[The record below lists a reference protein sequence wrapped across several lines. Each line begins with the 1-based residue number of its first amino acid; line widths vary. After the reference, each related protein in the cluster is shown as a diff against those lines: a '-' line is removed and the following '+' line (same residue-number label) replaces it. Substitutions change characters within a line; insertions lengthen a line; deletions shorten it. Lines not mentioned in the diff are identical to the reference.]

1 MDAYTE
7 PGCQVSSQMSPSART
22 PTEQEIHGRHGR
34 PITDQDAHEINRVE
48 ELSYDLK
55 IHEVMT
61 AALKTAT
68 PDMPLSQVLE
78 ILRVSRISGLPVVD
92 KDRLVGVLSLE
103 DIVRALQKNDLS
115 ALTSQYMTREVVTVG
130 SYESIVNALRTFTEK
145 QLGRL
150 PVIDEN
156 HKLVGMI
163 TKGDIT
169 RGILVALQKDYKEE
183 EVRRYRAS
191 HLFEDIISER
201 TTLVLRYTIKAGDF
215 TQGGVASSHIKRALL
230 RLGADPQ
237 ITRRCCIAV
246 YEAEMNLIIHT
257 TSGGILKLE
266 VEPHRITMSAIDE
279 GPGILDTEK
288 VFEAGYSTATE
299 QVREMGFGAGM
310 GLVNMKR
317 CVDEIELTSEVGKGS
332 KLVMRIYIP
341 DQTVGISREGQT
353 DESSTNY

>member
-1 MDAYTE
+1 MC
-7 PGCQVSSQMSPSART
+7 PPART

-34 PITDQDAHEINRVE
+34 PITDQDAHEISRVE

-55 IHEVMT
+55 IREVMT
-61 AALKTAT
+61 ADVKTAT
-68 PDMPLSQVLE
+68 PAMPLAQVLE
-78 ILRVSRISGLPVVD
+78 ILRLNRISGLPVVENET
-92 KDRLVGVLSLE
+92 LVGVLSLE
-103 DIVRALQKNDLS
+103 DVVRALQKNEL
-115 ALTSQYMTREVVTVG
+115 AAPTREYMTRDVVTVA
-130 SYESIVNALRTFTEK
+130 SYESIVKAISTFTEK
-145 QLGRL
+145 RLGRL
-150 PVIDEN
+150 PVVDEN

-215 TQGGVASSHIKRALL
+215 TQGGMASSHIKHALL

-257 TSGGILKLE
+257 TNGGILKLE
-266 VEPHRITMSAIDE
+266 VEPHRITMSATDD
-279 GPGILDTEK
+279 GPGIADTEV
-288 VFEAGYSTATE
+288 VFQPGYSTATE

-317 CVDEIELTSEVGKGS
+317 CVDEIKLESSLDMGT
-332 KLVMRIYIP
+332 KLVMRIFIP
-341 DQTVGISREGQT
+341 NQTVGVSRDG
-353 DESSTNY
+353 

>member
-1 MDAYTE
+1 MC
-7 PGCQVSSQMSPSART
+7 PPART
-22 PTEQEIHGRHGR
+22 PTEQEKHGRHGR
-34 PITDQDAHEINRVE
+34 PITDQDAHDISRVE

-55 IHEVMT
+55 IREVMT
-61 AALKTAT
+61 ADVKTAT
-68 PDMPLSQVLE
+68 PEMPLSKVLE
-78 ILRVSRISGLPVVD
+78 ILRLNRISGLPVVEND
-92 KDRLVGVLSLE
+92 KLAGVLSLE

-115 ALTSQYMTREVVTVG
+115 APTSQYMTRDVVTVA
-130 SYESIVNALRTFTEK
+130 SYDSIVNAISTFTEK

-150 PVIDEN
+150 PVVDEN
-156 HKLVGMI
+156 HRLVGMI

-215 TQGGVASSHIKRALL
+215 TQGGKASSHIKRALL
-230 RLGADPQ
+230 RLGADAQ

-257 TSGGILKLE
+257 TNGGILKLE
-266 VEPHRITMSAIDE
+266 VEPHRITMSATDD
-279 GPGILDTEK
+279 GPGIADTEV
-288 VFEAGYSTATE
+288 VFQPGDSTATE
-299 QVREMGFGAGM
+299 HVREMGFGAGM

-317 CVDEIELTSEVGKGS
+317 CVDEI
-332 KLVMRIYIP
+332 KLESSVDRGTKLLMRIFIP
-341 DQTVGISREGQT
+341 DQTVGVSRDG
-353 DESSTNY
+353 

>member
-1 MDAYTE
+1 M
-7 PGCQVSSQMSPSART
+7 CPSVRT
-22 PTEQEIHGRHGR
+22 PTEQEKHGRHGR

-61 AALKTAT
+61 GTLKTVT
-68 PDMPLSQVLE
+68 PEIPLSQVLD
-78 ILRVSRISGLPVVD
+78 ILRVNRISGLPVVQAD
-92 KDRLVGVLSLE
+92 SLIGIISLE
-103 DIVRALQKNDLS
+103 DIVRALQRNDL
-115 ALTSQYMTREVVTVG
+115 AAQTSQYMTREVVTVA
-130 SYESIVNALRTFTEK
+130 SYDSIVQALRTFTEK

-150 PVIDEN
+150 PVLDEN

-257 TSGGILKLE
+257 TNGGILKLE
-266 VEPHRITMSAIDE
+266 VEPHRITMSATDD
-279 GPGILDTEK
+279 GPGISDIEK

-317 CVDEIELTSEVGKGS
+317 CVDEIELTSTVGKGS

-341 DQTVGISREGQT
+341 DQTVGVSREGQT
-353 DESSTNY
+353 DESATNP

>member
-1 MDAYTE
+1 MLDFQASNRMC
-7 PGCQVSSQMSPSART
+7 PPART
-22 PTEQEIHGRHGR
+22 PTEQEKHGRHGR
-34 PITDQDAHEINRVE
+34 PITDQDAHDISRVE

-61 AALKTAT
+61 ADIRTAT
-68 PDMPLSQVLE
+68 PEMPLSKVLE
-78 ILRVSRISGLPVVD
+78 ILRLNRISGLPVVENE
-92 KDRLVGVLSLE
+92 KLVGVLSLE
-103 DIVRALQKNDLS
+103 DIVRALQKNEL
-115 ALTSQYMTREVVTVG
+115 AAPTGQYMTREVVTIAN
-130 SYESIVNALRTFTEK
+130 YDSIVNAISTFTEK

-156 HKLVGMI
+156 NKLVGMI

-201 TTLVLRYTIKAGDF
+201 STLVLRYTIRAGDF
-215 TQGGVASSHIKRALL
+215 TKGGKASSHIKRALL

-237 ITRRCCIAV
+237 LTRRCCIAV

-257 TSGGILKLE
+257 TNGGILKLE
-266 VEPHRITMSAIDE
+266 VEPHRITMSATDD
-279 GPGILDTEK
+279 GPGIADTEM
-288 VFEAGYSTATE
+288 VFQPGYSTATE
-299 QVREMGFGAGM
+299 HIREMGFGAGM

-317 CVDEIELTSEVGKGS
+317 CVDEIKLESSVGRGT
-332 KLVMRIYIP
+332 KLIMRIFIP
-341 DQTVGISREGQT
+341 DQTVGVSRDG
-353 DESSTNY
+353 

>member
-1 MDAYTE
+1 MC
-7 PGCQVSSQMSPSART
+7 PPARP
-22 PTEQEIHGRHGR
+22 PTEQEKHGRHGR
-34 PITDQDAHEINRVE
+34 RITDHDAHEISRVE

-55 IHEVMT
+55 IREVMT
-61 AALKTAT
+61 ADLRAAT
-68 PDMPLSQVLE
+68 PEMPLSQVLE
-78 ILRVSRISGLPVVD
+78 ILRLNRISGLPVVEHE
-92 KDRLVGVLSLE
+92 KLVGILSLE
-103 DIVRALQKNDLS
+103 DIVRALH
-115 ALTSQYMTREVVTVG
+115 
-130 SYESIVNALRTFTEK
+130 
-145 QLGRL
+145 
-150 PVIDEN
+150 

-163 TKGDIT
+163 TKGDIS

-257 TSGGILKLE
+257 TNGGILKLE
-266 VEPHRITMSAIDE
+266 VEPHRITMSATDD
-279 GPGILDTEK
+279 GPGIADTEM
-288 VFEAGYSTATE
+288 VFQPGYSTAGE
-299 QVREMGFGAGM
+299 EVREMGFGAGM

-317 CVDEIELTSEVGKGS
+317 CVDEIKMESALGEGT

-341 DQTVGISREGQT
+341 DQTVGVRRDGSNYEPST
-353 DESSTNY
+353 DH

>member
-1 MDAYTE
+1 MC
-7 PGCQVSSQMSPSART
+7 PPART
-22 PTEQEIHGRHGR
+22 PTEQEKHGRHGR
-34 PITDQDAHEINRVE
+34 PITDQDANDISRVE

-55 IHEVMT
+55 IREVMT
-61 AALKTAT
+61 ADVKTAT
-68 PDMPLSQVLE
+68 PEMPLSKVLE
-78 ILRVSRISGLPVVD
+78 ILRLNRISGLPVVENE
-92 KDRLVGVLSLE
+92 KLVGVLSLE
-103 DIVRALQKNDLS
+103 DIVRALQKNELS
-115 ALTSQYMTREVVTVG
+115 APTSQYMTREVVTIAN
-130 SYESIVNALRTFTEK
+130 YDSIVNAISTFTEK

-150 PVIDEN
+150 PVVDEN
-156 HKLVGMI
+156 YKLVGMI

-215 TQGGVASSHIKRALL
+215 TQGGKASSHIKRALL

-257 TSGGILKLE
+257 TNGGILKLE
-266 VEPHRITMSAIDE
+266 VEPHRITMSATDD
-279 GPGILDTEK
+279 GPGIADTEM
-288 VFEAGYSTATE
+288 VFQPGYSTATE
-299 QVREMGFGAGM
+299 HVREMGFGAGM

-317 CVDEIELTSEVGKGS
+317 CVDEIKLESSVGKGT
-332 KLVMRIYIP
+332 KLLMRIFVP
-341 DQTVGISREGQT
+341 DQTVGVSRDG
-353 DESSTNY
+353 

>member
-1 MDAYTE
+1 MPPPTR
-7 PGCQVSSQMSPSART
+7 P

-34 PITDQDAHEINRVE
+34 PITDRDAHEISRVE

-55 IHEVMT
+55 IREVMT
-61 AALKTAT
+61 TALRAASPEML
-68 PDMPLSQVLE
+68 LSQVLE
-78 ILRVSRISGLPVVD
+78 ILRVHRISGLPVVEAEN
-92 KDRLVGVLSLE
+92 LVGIVSLE
-103 DIVRALQKNDLS
+103 DIVRAMQKNDL
-115 ALTSQYMTREVVTVG
+115 AAPCKQYMTRDVVTVR
-130 SYESIVNALRTFTEK
+130 SYDSIVKAIRTFTEK

-150 PVIDEN
+150 PVLDEN

-169 RGILVALQKDYKEE
+169 RGILVALQKDYKDE

-215 TQGGVASSHIKRALL
+215 TQGGKASSHIKRALI

-237 ITRRCCIAV
+237 LTRRCCIAV

-257 TSGGILKLE
+257 LSGGILKLE
-266 VEPHRITMSAIDE
+266 VEPHRITISATDD
-279 GPGILDTEK
+279 GPGIADTEQ
-288 VFEAGYSTATE
+288 VFLPGYSTASE

-317 CVDEIELTSEVGKGS
+317 CVDEIELISAPGRGT
-332 KLVMRIYIP
+332 KLVMRILIP
-341 DQTVGISREGQT
+341 DQTVGVSRDG
-353 DESSTNY
+353 

>member
-1 MDAYTE
+1 MCPPT
-7 PGCQVSSQMSPSART
+7 RT
-22 PTEQEIHGRHGR
+22 PTEQEVHGRHGR
-34 PITDQDAHEINRVE
+34 PITDHDANDINRVE

-55 IHEVMT
+55 IREVMT
-61 AALKTAT
+61 AALKTAS
-68 PDMPLSQVLE
+68 PDMPLAKVLDL
-78 ILRVSRISGLPVVD
+78 LRINRISGLPVVE

-115 ALTSQYMTREVVTVG
+115 ALTSQYMTREVVTVA
-130 SYESIVNALRTFTEK
+130 SYDSIVNALRTFTEK

-150 PVIDEN
+150 PVVDEDQ
-156 HKLVGMI
+156 KLVGMI

-201 TTLVLRYTIKAGDF
+201 TTLVLRYTIKARDF
-215 TQGGVASSHIKRALL
+215 TQGGKASSYIKRALL

-237 ITRRCCIAV
+237 ITRRCSIAV

-257 TSGGILKLE
+257 TNGGILKLE
-266 VEPHRITMSAIDE
+266 VEPHRITMSATDD
-279 GPGILDTEK
+279 GPGIPDTEQ
-288 VFEAGYSTATE
+288 VFQPGYSTATE

-310 GLVNMKR
+310 GLINMKR
-317 CVDEIELTSEVGKGS
+317 CVDTIDLDSTVGKGT
-332 KLVMRIYIP
+332 KLVMRILIP
-341 DQTVGISREGQT
+341 DQTFGGRREGQN
-353 DESSTNY
+353 DEPSTNH

>member
-1 MDAYTE
+1 MC
-7 PGCQVSSQMSPSART
+7 PPSRT
-22 PTEQEIHGRHGR
+22 LTEQEIHGRHGR
-34 PITDQDAHEINRVE
+34 PITDQDAHDISRVE

-55 IHEVMT
+55 IREVMT
-61 AALKTAT
+61 SDLRTA
-68 PDMPLSQVLE
+68 PPEMPLSKVLD
-78 ILRVSRISGLPVVD
+78 ILRINRISGLPVVEH
-92 KDRLVGVLSLE
+92 DRLVGVLSLE

-115 ALTSQYMTREVVTVG
+115 APASQYMTREVITVA
-130 SYESIVNALRTFTEK
+130 SYDSIVTAIRTFTEIK
-145 QLGRL
+145 LGRL
-150 PVIDEN
+150 PVVDEN
-156 HKLVGMI
+156 QKLVGMI

-215 TQGGVASSHIKRALL
+215 TQGGKASSHIKRALI

-257 TSGGILKLE
+257 TNGGILKLE
-266 VEPHRITMSAIDE
+266 VEPHRITMSATDE
-279 GPGILDTEK
+279 GPGIPDIEK
-288 VFEAGYSTATE
+288 VFQPGYSTATE
-299 QVREMGFGAGM
+299 HVREMGFGAGM

-317 CVDEIELTSEVGKGS
+317 CVDEIKMESSVGKGT

-341 DQTVGISREGQT
+341 TPTLGASR
-353 DESSTNY
+353 DEQNDEPSTNH